1 MTLKRAHLGLDDLSK
16 APDGGM
22 HTPGAGSTHELSPPT
37 STAAGATVTPLPQ
50 DAPPPSRLS
59 LSDDDVES
67 GAVSASPGGAIDHHN
82 SFSTGLKPVTHSPM
96 SSTSTSSD
104 GGPFIPLYPWV
115 PREPGSWRRLAQL
128 RRDVNTLYHL
138 RHPRLVS
145 LMGAVWDSKIEPVL
159 VFESMDGGAWLTGP
173 GGQHHHSVQIFG
185 TKIGRRAILLTA
197 MAC

>member
-1 MTLKRAHLGLDDLSK
+1 
-16 APDGGM
+16 
-22 HTPGAGSTHELSPPT
+22 
-37 STAAGATVTPLPQ
+37 
-50 DAPPPSRLS
+50 
-59 LSDDDVES
+59 
-67 GAVSASPGGAIDHHN
+67 
-82 SFSTGLKPVTHSPM
+82 M

-104 GGPFIPLYPWV
+104 GGLFIPLYPWV

-185 TKIGRRAILLTA
+185 AKIGRRAILLTA